1 MPKKAASKRRLNRQ
15 ERLDLDIEIGFL
27 EGVVHRDPTYV
38 DALQILGDDY
48 TKRGHFTQGLKI
60 DEILAELRPE
70 DSLVQYNL
78 ACSHSLTNQMEK
90 AVEALQRAIELGYKD
105 FKWLSEDPDLAKLRK
120 SGFFK
125 PIREKLLSL
134 KIEIH

>member
-27 EGVVHRDPTYV
+27 EGAVHRDPTYV

-60 DEILAELRPE
+60 DEILAGGAAEYVDEVRSQCAQIHAAIHQVYF
-70 DSLVQYNL
+70 DYLVES
-78 ACSHSLTNQMEK
+78 AMVS
-90 AVEALQRAIELGYKD
+90 
-105 FKWLSEDPDLAKLRK
+105 
-120 SGFFK
+120 
-125 PIREKLLSL
+125 
-134 KIEIH
+134 